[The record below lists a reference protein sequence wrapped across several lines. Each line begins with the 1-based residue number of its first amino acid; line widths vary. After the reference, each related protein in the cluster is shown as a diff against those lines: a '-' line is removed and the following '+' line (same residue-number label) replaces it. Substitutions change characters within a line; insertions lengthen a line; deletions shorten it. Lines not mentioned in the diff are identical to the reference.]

1 MNKYRIR
8 EDIRYDGSKTYQV
21 EESRPRG
28 VGLGS
33 AWFRISA
40 VCNDLETAKT
50 ILRIKK
56 EQDIVKTNYIEVPE

>member
-21 EESRPRG
+21 EESRPLG

-33 AWFRISA
+33 AWIRISD